1 MKNINQS
8 FVKKGMLYG
17 MVVFYVL
24 GGYNHF
30 NNPSFYIPLIPPY
43 LSTWAVE
50 LNLIAGFFE
59 IVFGILLLPKQTR
72 IYAGWGIVLMLIAF
86 IPSHIYF
93 IERGNFSL
101 GSFTMT
107 PMMSW
112 IRLLVFQPLF
122 ILWALW
128 VSRK

>member
-1 MKNINQS
+1 MENKNLSIL
-8 FVKKGMLYG
+8 KKGMLYL
-17 MVVFYVL
+17 MVVFYLL

-30 NNPSFYIPLIPPY
+30 KDPSFYIPLIPPY
-43 LSTWAVE
+43 LATWATE
-50 LNLIAGFFE
+50 LNLLSGVFE
-59 IVFGILLLPKQTR
+59 IGLALLLIPQQTR
-72 IYAGWGIVLMLIAF
+72 KWAGLGIVLMLIAF

-93 IERGNFSL
+93 IEKGNFPL
-101 GSFTMT
+101 GSFTMI
-107 PMMSW
+107 PLISW

>member
-1 MKNINQS
+1 MAN
-8 FVKKGMLYG
+8 FKKGMLYL
-17 MVVFYVL
+17 MVVFYIF

-43 LSTWAVE
+43 LSSWAVE

-59 IVFGILLLPKQTR
+59 IVFGILLIPQQTR
-72 IYAGWGIVLMLIAF
+72 KWAGWGIVLMLLAF

-101 GSFTMT
+101 GSITMS
-107 PMMSW
+107 PLISW

>member
-112 IRLLVFQPLF
+112 IRLLVFQPLL